1 MNEEIICYCNLLEG
15 KLKRKKNNNTWKEEE
30 GNYGKME
37 ERSSLRQKSGP
48 RLGRKDTRLIKSF
61 YHGSSSI

>member
-1 MNEEIICYCNLLEG
+1 MNEEIICYCNLLGG

-37 ERSSLRQKSGP
+37 ERIHDLLNPSTMLVVV
-48 RLGRKDTRLIKSF
+48 
-61 YHGSSSI
+61 YN